1 MRIFTRRKATL
12 INGVSAKTKLGF
24 SFAEMLVVVFILS
37 LITAAIIP
45 TIASHSKADITNPWK
60 YASNNSDVYY
70 GLTLNQTAIIGAT
83 SNSAGDLTKLIINVP
98 DDTYNNILF
107 KKANTQTGLLKI
119 DSIGNVGLGN
129 PTLNTTT
136 GSSTALGNSAQATG
150 VSSLAI
156 GYLSQAT
163 KDYNTAAGYNSQ
175 ATGDKSIA
183 IGSITQATGIQTAA
197 LGYNAQALVDYST
210 AIGYQ
215 AQSNL
220 LTAGDTSNTA
230 IGYQAKAIGNQC
242 TTVGKGSMAW
252 GTNTGGVGYGTAF
265 GYGSVASGDY
275 SVAVGST
282 TTKAGSNYCVAIK
295 YAYNSSSEPYCIGIY
310 SATIKSPSSPSYPDS
325 IALGGVTQ
333 NSGAIALGYGSVSA
347 KGAGSIAI
355 DGGAQAVGANSIAIS
370 AVNTMTYANNA
381 NGISLGRMNSSGTN
395 GVGLGYYAY
404 GQNYGVGF
412 GSNARGGDYNVA
424 LGYNTGYSI
433 YGSTTSGTYIG
444 SNARITAAITN
455 STIIGYNAVSGVSY
469 TYVLGTATEKVK
481 VPGNLDIAGTLTLAT
496 GPVILSG
503 ATWTNSD
510 RRLKSI
516 NGEFTGGLDKIRQ
529 IQIYNYTLKSDKYKK
544 PRVGVIAQEL
554 KKIFPHA
561 VTQNP
566 EKYLAIRQDDMFYA
580 ILNSIKKLESI
591 VQGIMNNIESL
602 IEHIHGI
609 DKKIK
614 TLIKNNETNIKNIQD
629 LQNETNP
636 LKEDGKEFEARLT
649 RLEKKIK

>member
-136 GSSTALGNSAQATG
+136 GSSTALGNSAQALG
-150 VSSLAI
+150 ASSLAI

-183 IGSITQATGIQTAA
+183 IGSITQATGIQTIAI
-197 LGYNAQALVDYST
+197 GYTAQALTDYST
-210 AIGYQ
+210 AISYQ
-215 AQSNL
+215 AQSSSLN
-220 LTAGDTSNTA
+220 AGDNSNIA
-230 IGYQAKAIGNQC
+230 IGYQAKAIGTQC
-242 TTVGKGSMAW
+242 TTVGRGSMAW
-252 GTNTGGVGYGTAF
+252 GQNTSPVGYATAF
-265 GYGSVASGDY
+265 GYGAIGIGDY
-275 SVAVGST
+275 SVAVGASP
-282 TTKAGSNYCVAIK
+282 TKAGSNYCVAIK
-295 YAYNSSSEPYCIGIY
+295 YNYNSSTDPYAIGIY
-310 SATIKSPSSPSYPDS
+310 SSSIRGPLSSGNPDSVSLGGNASNPRAVALGGSPSSASGDTS
-325 IALGGVTQ
+325 LAMGV
-333 NSGAIALGYGSVSA
+333 GARAT
-347 KGAGSIAI
+347 
-355 DGGAQAVGANSIAIS
+355 GANSIAMS
-370 AVNTMTYANNA
+370 TYAVCTASGDSSIAIGNNNSSFVQGIGIGFVTQGLNYGTGLGGYSKA
-381 NGISLGRMNSSGTN
+381 NGDYSTA
-395 GVGLGYYAY
+395 LGYYSYATV
-404 GQNYGVGF
+404 NY
-412 GSNARGGDYNVA
+412 
-424 LGYNTGYSI
+424 
-433 YGSTTSGTYIG
+433 STTIG
-444 SNARITAAITN
+444 SNAAANTGTYNTA
-455 STIIGYNAVSGVSY
+455 IGYNAK
-469 TYVLGTATEKVK
+469 TTIANNFILGTATEKVK
-481 VPGNLDIAGTLTLAT
+481 VPGNLDIAGTLTLGAS
-496 GPVILSG
+496 PVILSG

-510 RRLKSI
+510 RRLKNI
-516 NGEFTGGLDKIRQ
+516 NSEFTGGLDKIRQ
-529 IQIYNYTLKSDKYKK
+529 IQTYNYTLKSDKDKK

-580 ILNSIKKLESI
+580 MLNSTKQLESI
-591 VQGIMNNIESL
+591 VQRIMNNIESL

-609 DKKIK
+609 DKKFK
-614 TLIKNNETNIKNIQD
+614 TLIRNDEINTKNIQD
-629 LQNETNP
+629 LQNETT
-636 LKEDGKEFEARLT
+636 LIKEDGKEFEARLT